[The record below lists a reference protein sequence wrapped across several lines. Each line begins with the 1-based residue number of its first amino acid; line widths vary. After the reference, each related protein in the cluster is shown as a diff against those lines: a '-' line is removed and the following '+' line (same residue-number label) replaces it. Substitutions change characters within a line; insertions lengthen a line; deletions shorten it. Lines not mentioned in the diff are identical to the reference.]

1 MPALILPSDRMALR
15 VNGLCFMVLFSEGYD
30 VSSMGFAT
38 PSLINAW
45 HISAPRFTTTVTL
58 GAVGMLVGS
67 MCAGILGDRLG
78 RKPVLIGCV
87 AILGAFSML
96 IAWSTGLLSLTVLR
110 FIACL
115 GLGGGVPLTIAL
127 ATDYAPTRSPRR
139 LVILMSTGLA
149 VGSTASGFI
158 SRQFVT
164 TLGWEAIFIFG
175 GALPIVLMPL
185 LILLLP
191 ESRAL
196 RTQPPARRA
205 SVLRL
210 FRDGLALQTIVLWI
224 VDFCNILCGF
234 LILVWLPAL
243 LHAEGLSPAD
253 AIFASTMY
261 GFGAIFGSV
270 IMAMIADRLGVECVV
285 ACILGLGALSMLM
298 FGNFVLP
305 YVAVC
310 IVIGSV
316 GIGIGGGQHGINA
329 VSGAIYPVAIRA
341 TGAGWALGIGR
352 AGQVVGPLGGGLLLG
367 LGWQPREIFL
377 AASVPAVCVAI
388 GMATLAWLRRGER
401 RLATP

>member
-1 MPALILPSDRMALR
+1 
-15 VNGLCFMVLFSEGYD
+15 VLCLEGYD
-30 VSSMGFAT
+30 VSSLGFAT
-38 PSLINAW
+38 PSLIEAW
-45 HISAPRFTTTVTL
+45 HVKAAQFTTMVTL
-58 GAVGMLVGS
+58 GAVSMLVGS
-67 MCAGILGDRLG
+67 MSGGILGDRLG

-87 AILGAFSML
+87 AIFGTFSLL
-96 IAWSTGLLSLTVLR
+96 IAWSAGLVSLTVLR
-110 FIACL
+110 CLACL
-115 GLGGGVPLTIAL
+115 GLGGGVPLSIAL

-164 TLGWEAIFIFG
+164 TLGWEAIFVFG

-185 LILLLP
+185 LILFLP

-196 RTQPPARRA
+196 HTDPAPAESA

-210 FRDGLALQTIVLWI
+210 FRDGLALQTTVLWI

-234 LILVWLPAL
+234 LILVWLPVL
-243 LHAEGLSPAD
+243 LHGEGLSPAD
-253 AIFASTMY
+253 AIFASTMF
-261 GFGAIFGSV
+261 GFGAIFGGI

-285 ACILGLGALSMLM
+285 ACILGLGAFSMLM

-310 IVIGSV
+310 AVIGSV

-329 VSGAIYPVAIRA
+329 VSGAIYPVTIRA

-352 AGQVVGPLGGGLLLG
+352 AGQVIGPLGGGLLLG

-388 GMATLAWLRRGER
+388 GMATLAWLRRGEN
-401 RLATP
+401 RLSIADLG